1 MGLLQNYS
9 YNRLVLLFT
18 IAIVKSNTSL
28 ATVGLRRK
36 LQRKRKRRCRM
47 RKSVGGRNSSEIL
60 LLLYNTLY
68 CLKGLL
74 ELRTHCTLHAN
85 VHVHGQTQ
93 LDKLEH
99 IRRKVLTNRRQIP
112 VSSADVHSVDPFSAV
127 IQWLRFSSVSYH
139 LQLECGPMPNV
150 MVALPIIDDALCS
163 TPQFG

>member
-1 MGLLQNYS
+1 MTESQESSVGTNSEFYLYYTQMGLLQNYS

-47 RKSVGGRNSSEIL
+47 RKSVGDRNSSEIL

-74 ELRTHCTLHAN
+74 ELRTHCTLHA
-85 VHVHGQTQ
+85 HVHTQTPNSTNSSTFVGRYSQTDDRYQFHQQMCIQ
-93 LDKLEH
+93 LTL
-99 IRRKVLTNRRQIP
+99 
-112 VSSADVHSVDPFSAV
+112 SV
-127 IQWLRFSSVSYH
+127 R
-139 LQLECGPMPNV
+139 
-150 MVALPIIDDALCS
+150 
-163 TPQFG
+163 